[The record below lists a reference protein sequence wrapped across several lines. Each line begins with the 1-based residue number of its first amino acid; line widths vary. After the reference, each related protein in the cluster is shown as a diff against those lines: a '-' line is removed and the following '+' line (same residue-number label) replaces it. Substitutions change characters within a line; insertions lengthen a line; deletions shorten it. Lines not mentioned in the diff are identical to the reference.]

1 MTPEKDLQDKK
12 INEVFDDE
20 FLSQTSGYIGKQC
33 LHLCLGQVQWNA
45 SLLNAVC
52 TAHSNFEESIVTS
65 LY

>member
-33 LHLCLGQVQWNA
+33 LHLCFGQVQWKC
-45 SLLNAVC
+45 V
-52 TAHSNFEESIVTS
+52 VT
-65 LY
+65 